1 MRWPWFQLRERG
13 KEGGEKEAHVRSVR
27 PDQFKA
33 SLIALTSLAS
43 RDREGES
50 PRQMESKDLISE
62 SALELDILG
71 RVFKPN

>member
-13 KEGGEKEAHVRSVR
+13 KEGGEKEAHVRSGVR

-50 PRQMESKDLISE
+50 PSQRGSKDAIAVKSVR
-62 SALELDILG
+62 ELDKL
-71 RVFKPN
+71 R